1 MNRLNLSDS
10 DWLKLSEY
18 NNVIANKIK
27 KQLPVDWQMSL
38 EDIKSAVYDTIIK
51 LGSIYKEGSQSFLS
65 YCYQYACQYTYRDL
79 IREYKRLKHQE
90 TLDALYN
97 DDLDDSQPCRHRY
110 GEAEVKALSVDER
123 NTVADKIQV
132 NELLEKMPKI
142 DRMIAKLILK
152 GYSYDDI
159 VKELGF
165 DNKMQIVRRM
175 QKYKGMQQ

>member
-1 MNRLNLSDS
+1 
-10 DWLKLSEY
+10 
-18 NNVIANKIK
+18 
-27 KQLPVDWQMSL
+27 MSL

-51 LGSIYKEGSQSFLS
+51 LGSTYKEGSQSFLS

-97 DDLDDSQPCRHRY
+97 DDSDDSQPCRHKY

-123 NTVADKIQV
+123 DVVADKIQV
-132 NELLEKMPKI
+132 NELLEKMSKI
-142 DRMIAKLILK
+142 DRMIAELILK

-159 VKELGF
+159 AKELGF
-165 DNKMQIVRRM
+165 ASKNSIVKRM
-175 QKYKGMQQ
+175 QKYNIFQH